1 MLKFFLVFSANSS
14 FGLIKQE
21 HLRWHLP
28 HAIITCDHL
37 TMECYLIIFLVLPDQ
52 LTKYPGTRNLLY
64 VKIIEAMSLPLI
76 LFLAISTEIML
87 PFLVCAA
94 GPELE
99 HK

>member
-1 MLKFFLVFSANSS
+1 MKSADRGHDVNSNLSNFYEQMRSNCLLLKFFLVFSANSS

-64 VKIIEAMSLPLI
+64 VNNN
-76 LFLAISTEIML
+76 
-87 PFLVCAA
+87 
-94 GPELE
+94 
-99 HK
+99 